1 MIIIKYILLLLIYSL
16 SIYKIENM
24 QEEYNLQVFFLYY
37 IKLILLTLLKIF

>member
-24 QEEYNLQVFFLYY
+24 QEEYNLQVFYFY
-37 IKLILLTLLKIF
+37 II